1 VRRYGSSGCG
11 LLGAFRHGGWL
22 VLGHGLGHGRGRVL
36 GLVLGLA
43 LGLLWDCSGIAL
55 GLALGR
61 SRWRFVGSV
70 WATIVAMRCVCR
82 GYT

>member
-1 VRRYGSSGCG
+1 MCVCAEVADAAFLVRFDMEVG
-11 LLGAFRHGGWL
+11 LFLDM
-22 VLGHGLGHGRGRVL
+22 VLGMVVGVFWGLF
-36 GLVLGLA
+36 
-43 LGLLWDCSGIAL
+43 LGLLWACFGIAL